1 MKDFQAQN
9 KLSSERNSGKN
20 EIQVQKRKI
29 NEKKIR
35 LKGTSYSPLTYP
47 FYPSFY
53 LPRDDLFISI
63 FRCRKDINKIFVG
76 RTF

>member
-29 NEKKIR
+29 NEKKLD
-35 LKGTSYSPLTYP
+35 LK
-47 FYPSFY
+47 
-53 LPRDDLFISI
+53 
-63 FRCRKDINKIFVG
+63 
-76 RTF
+76 